1 MPNGCARRDCLS
13 SLGLLPIDPYIEF
26 MAGKFL
32 EPTPTV
38 GETRER
44 MQRVRVGMTGLA
56 AVGLVVLVATAVAT
70 GVRRSADENAAAV
83 GRPVVAVTTPA
94 VTGDS
99 KSEPLAQL
107 GVAPDADA
115 DADDT
120 TQDAPKQSN

>member
-32 EPTPTV
+32 EPTPTM

-120 TQDAPKQSN
+120 NQDAPKQSN

>member
-13 SLGLLPIDPYIEF
+13 SLGLLPIDLYLEV

-32 EPTPTV
+32 EPTPTM

-115 DADDT
+115 DDT